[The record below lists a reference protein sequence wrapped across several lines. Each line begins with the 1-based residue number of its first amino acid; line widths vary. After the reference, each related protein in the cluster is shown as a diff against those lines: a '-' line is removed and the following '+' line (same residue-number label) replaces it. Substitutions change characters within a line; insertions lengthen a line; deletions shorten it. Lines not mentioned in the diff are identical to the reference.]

1 MTNRLEGLDETLAAK
16 HFVRQFLEHWVRQR
30 ALGDVVLEPI
40 LIEELRESAR
50 VEDPQGDDA
59 RIDGRHRVAEILY
72 ETLAGWLEE
81 VNRDPWGP
89 ALIHL
94 TNAPDPTNRNAGER
108 AWRVLNI
115 TGGT

>member
-1 MTNRLEGLDETLAAK
+1 MIGALD
-16 HFVRQFLEHWVRQR
+16 
-30 ALGDVVLEPI
+30 DVVLEPV
-40 LIEELRESAR
+40 LIEELRETAR
-50 VEDPQGDDA
+50 IEDPQGDDA
-59 RIDGRHRVAEILY
+59 WIDGTSPDGRHRVAEVLY

-81 VNRDPWGP
+81 VNRGPRP

-115 TGGT
+115 TGGA